1 MAPGEEHS
9 FRLRPILPRD
19 HPSRGAR
26 HTHMRDMQD
35 WAFYPH
41 TNDSVLAAGIFL
53 DDVDSENGP
62 TMVVPASHKAPIMDH
77 HTDFGKRGR
86 LFVGGIESTHCDT
99 SAAVELCGGAGSVSL
114 HHVRAVHGSNHNRS
128 TRDRRILFI
137 ECVGADAWPLLGC
150 PEFQGDDGGVADPA
164 KWWHHAPAEFDASTC
179 ALRSPIDPTL
189 CLPLTM
195 PATDG
200 RGVAMMGRVRA
211 LSHCRLLHLP
221 LNGRRQNSR

>member
-1 MAPGEEHS
+1 MAPGEEHPL
-9 FRLRPILPRD
+9 RLRPILPRD

-137 ECVGADAWPLLGC
+137 ECVGADAW
-150 PEFQGDDGGVADPA
+150 
-164 KWWHHAPAEFDASTC
+164 
-179 ALRSPIDPTL
+179 
-189 CLPLTM
+189 LP
-195 PATDG
+195 
-200 RGVAMMGRVRA
+200 RV
-211 LSHCRLLHLP
+211 P
-221 LNGRRQNSR
+221 RR